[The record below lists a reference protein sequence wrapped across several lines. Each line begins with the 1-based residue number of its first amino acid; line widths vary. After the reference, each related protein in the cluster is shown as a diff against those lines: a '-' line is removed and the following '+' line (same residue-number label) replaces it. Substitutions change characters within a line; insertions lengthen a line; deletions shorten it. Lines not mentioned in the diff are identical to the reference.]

1 MFTPQILGPTRIT
14 ENEQASLI
22 DNFFSDFHCTSGNF
36 FEKISDHLP
45 NFLIIEKLSYHLEK
59 NKKPYYKR
67 DYTNFDENN
76 LIKYIGK
83 LNLTENILKKN
94 DVNKKYDAFH
104 ENLM

>member
-45 NFLIIEKLSYHLEK
+45 NFLIIEKLSYHL
-59 NKKPYYKR
+59 KKKKKSLLKE
-67 DYTNFDENN
+67 T
-76 LIKYIGK
+76 IQT
-83 LNLTENILKKN
+83 LTKKI
-94 DVNKKYDAFH
+94 
-104 ENLM
+104 